1 MLLETPGIETFPLRY
16 SWTYL
21 ENYLV
26 LYILNSV
33 GNTVFALNTWEQST
47 FKNPVESGA
56 LG

>member
-1 MLLETPGIETFPLRY
+1 MLLETTGIETFPLRY